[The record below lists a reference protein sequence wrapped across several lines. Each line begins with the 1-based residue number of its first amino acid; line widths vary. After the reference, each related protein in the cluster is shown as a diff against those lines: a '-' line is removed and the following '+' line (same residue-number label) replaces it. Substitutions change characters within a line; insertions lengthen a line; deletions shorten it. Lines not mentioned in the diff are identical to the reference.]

1 MKHVL
6 LQLAFL
12 MCGILFVT
20 ALLLSAARTA
30 WLCTAALLPAC
41 LAYYLRKN
49 PLKAGKFINFIFLL
63 LLGFFVLNAL
73 SDFILPVLTQ
83 RLKAGWIDPEE
94 ARVKLLIR
102 SFEDF
107 LRHPLFGIGISSLAN
122 TDLYSDNGCICWY
135 HMYFPQL
142 WGSMGL
148 LGLGAYMYQL
158 VIRAK
163 LIFTKPTAE
172 STALGLIYLG
182 LFLYSQ
188 TDVGEFTP
196 IPFVVI
202 VIIVF
207 VLLEDKVRRDAAAV
221 SAKS

>member
-1 MKHVL
+1 
-6 LQLAFL
+6 
-12 MCGILFVT
+12 
-20 ALLLSAARTA
+20 
-30 WLCTAALLPAC
+30 
-41 LAYYLRKN
+41 
-49 PLKAGKFINFIFLL
+49 
-63 LLGFFVLNAL
+63 
-73 SDFILPVLTQ
+73 
-83 RLKAGWIDPEE
+83 
-94 ARVKLLIR
+94 
-102 SFEDF
+102 
-107 LRHPLFGIGISSLAN
+107 
-122 TDLYSDNGCICWY
+122 
-135 HMYFPQL
+135 MYFPQL